1 MKIILSLLLVSQI
14 FAGTEGLWRI
24 WRSSFTSDIEL
35 ITMRDDIA
43 LLNSSRSQPPENHSE
58 MFNVSTNTIS
68 MGIYEGNYSSSL
80 IIDTDTVEGLI
91 NGHPDLEKLSS
102 VKNPLANGWIVRC
115 GTRTWGK
122 NGWIRDE
129 AFDNFNANIT
139 DFRDRWKYVVETST
153 P

>member
-1 MKIILSLLLVSQI
+1 MKYLIIFLAGI
-14 FAGTEGLWRI
+14 AFAGTEGQWRI
-24 WRSSFTSDIEL
+24 WRSSFTSDNEL
-35 ITMRDDIA
+35 TTMRDDIA

-68 MGIYEGNYSSSL
+68 TGIYEGDYSSPL
-80 IIDTDTVEGLI
+80 IIDTDTVEGLVS
-91 NGHPDLEKLSS
+91 GHPDLEKLSS
-102 VKNPLANGWIVRC
+102 VKDPLANGWIVRC

-129 AFDNFNANIT
+129 AFDNFSANIT
-139 DFRDRWKYVVETST
+139 DFRDRWKYEVEGST